1 MEDWKERVKE
11 LENYLKLL
19 KDSGL
24 DRIVRLKEKLDTQSV
39 QVMHNKRIISEL
51 QSVRHNITAT
61 DKKTSK
67 LKLIYFFKL
76 NKGEIEF
83 DLILIFSKETYE

>member
-1 MEDWKERVKE
+1 
-11 LENYLKLL
+11 
-19 KDSGL
+19 
-24 DRIVRLKEKLDTQSV
+24 
-39 QVMHNKRIISEL
+39 MHNKRIISEL